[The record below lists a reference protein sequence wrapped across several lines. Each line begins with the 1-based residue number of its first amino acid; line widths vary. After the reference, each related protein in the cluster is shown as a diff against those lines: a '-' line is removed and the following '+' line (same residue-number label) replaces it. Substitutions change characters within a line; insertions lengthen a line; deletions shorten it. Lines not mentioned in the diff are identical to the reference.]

1 MKSSIDEGVVPPAP
15 IGQEGGTPARELMPG
30 AETPEGGAGEMGT
43 PQDPVARV
51 LEALHQERRALRS
64 LLQDHRRL
72 QEQNA
77 ELARQ
82 LMDLPWGDPVEPCAC
97 SLEASENARLTEM
110 QAELERSDIRYRL
123 LKSENTGFVDR
134 CQKLMEEN
142 NNLSKLYIASHR
154 LHATLKIH
162 EVLQTISEIMLNLV
176 GAEVHAIFFH
186 DERARHLL
194 PVLAMG
200 FNGNQPEEVPL
211 GEGAVGRSVL
221 SEQNYC
227 ILEPPEAGTRSPDHP
242 LVVIPMKFR
251 DRLLGAIAIYRLLSH
266 KPELTDVDHAL
277 FDLFATHAAMAI
289 HSARLYSESEKKV
302 EKMKEFL
309 TLMQPPEHND
319 PRGEAP

>member
-1 MKSSIDEGVVPPAP
+1 MKVNVIDGIPHSVPVGQETGTQDGELTPGTETQERGTLVGNVPP
-15 IGQEGGTPARELMPG
+15 
-30 AETPEGGAGEMGT
+30 
-43 PQDPVARV
+43 DPVARV
-51 LEALHQERRALRS
+51 LEALHHERRALRS

-77 ELARQ
+77 ELAGQ
-82 LMDLPWGDPVEPCAC
+82 LMDLPWNDPGDTCRC
-97 SLEASENARLTEM
+97 SLEASENARLAEM
-110 QAELERSDIRYRL
+110 QTELERSDIRYRL

-134 CQKLMEEN
+134 CQKLMAEN

-154 LHATLKIH
+154 LHSTLQIR

-200 FNGNQPEEVPL
+200 FNGSQPEKVPL

-221 SEQNYC
+221 SEKNYC
-227 ILEPPEAGTRSPDHP
+227 TLEPPEDGTMSPDRP

-251 DRLLGAIAIYRLLSH
+251 DRLLGAIAVYRLLSH

-309 TLMQPPEHND
+309 TLMQPPEPSD
-319 PRGEAP
+319 PQGEAR